1 MNAAGR
7 GAAILVV
14 ATFPDIFKPVP
25 DSLLSASK
33 ASRQVAG
40 QIGLP
45 VGSAWRRLS
54 AHSVALARSCEGLRL
69 KCCC

>member
-45 VGSAWRRLS
+45 VGSA
-54 AHSVALARSCEGLRL
+54 
-69 KCCC
+69 